1 VNYIRQ
7 MKLETFE
14 YDGTIYNI
22 KIGRSA
28 AENTELVQNA
38 NKSDIWFHLSD
49 SPSCHVVLT
58 CETKLNQINRQIN
71 RQVISRCAYLCKM
84 HSKTS
89 HNCKVIYTQIEN
101 VKVTRT
107 PGQVITTCC
116 KTI

>member
-1 VNYIRQ
+1 

-28 AENTELVQNA
+28 TENTELVQNA

-49 SPSCHVVLT
+49 SPSCHVILQ
-58 CETKLNQINRQIN
+58 CETRLNEVP

-84 HSKTS
+84 HSKTPRKLRMCRPPEYPAKLS
-89 HNCKVIYTQIEN
+89 QPIAKLYIPVNCL
-101 VKVTRT
+101 
-107 PGQVITTCC
+107 
-116 KTI
+116 

>member
-1 VNYIRQ
+1 MKYMRQ
-7 MKLETFE
+7 MKQETFE
-14 YDGTIYNI
+14 YDGIVYNI

-49 SPSCHVVLT
+49 SPSCHVVL
-58 CETKLNQINRQIN
+58 ETIHKVPK
-71 RQVISRCAYLCKM
+71 QVISRCAYLCKM

-101 VKVTRT
+101 VQLTRT
-107 PGQVITTCC
+107 PGQVVTTCC

>member
-1 VNYIRQ
+1 

-14 YDGTIYNI
+14 YDGTIYTI
-22 KIGRSA
+22 KIGKSA
-28 AENTELVQNA
+28 VENTELVKNA

-58 CETKLNQINRQIN
+58 CEKKLNQVP

-101 VKVTRT
+101 VQITRT

>member
-1 VNYIRQ
+1 MNYFIQ

-14 YDGTIYNI
+14 YDGIIYTI

-28 AENTELVQNA
+28 IENTELVKNA
-38 NKSDIWFHLSD
+38 SKSDIWFHLSD

-58 CETKLNQINRQIN
+58 CETKLNQVP

-84 HSKTS
+84 HSKTLAKS
-89 HNCKVIYTQIEN
+89 KVIYTQIEN
-101 VKVTRT
+101 VQTTRIA
-107 PGQVITTCC
+107 GQVVTTHC